1 MTPQLLSRKRVLT
14 DDFHQPQH
22 LLAEH
27 RTRLV
32 CLGGTPSPRV
42 RCRLAMFTLLTTR
55 ASTPRTRPW
64 CVDARRGNYRGP
76 STRSPAGHR
85 PVRLR
90 LI

>member
-32 CLGGTPSPRV
+32 CLGTVPLPRV
-42 RCRLAMFTLLTTR
+42 RCLLA
-55 ASTPRTRPW
+55 
-64 CVDARRGNYRGP
+64 
-76 STRSPAGHR
+76 
-85 PVRLR
+85 
-90 LI
+90 